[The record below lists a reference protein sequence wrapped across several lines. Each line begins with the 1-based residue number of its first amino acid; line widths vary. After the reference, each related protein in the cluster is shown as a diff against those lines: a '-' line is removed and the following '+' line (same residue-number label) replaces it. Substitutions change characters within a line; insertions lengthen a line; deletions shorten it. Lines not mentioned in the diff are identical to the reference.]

1 MLLEEKWDHQIL
13 QRKACK
19 IVGVSRQTDGNHGYQ
34 KNTKEIIYL
43 LIKLWFLVNTS
54 KKRFTL
60 NFFAKLILCK
70 LLDSLRF
77 LQMASSISNKC
88 VQQRPFHKTEEIEIL
103 FYDKLRETEKHLG
116 TNAATFSAW
125 SSWISKCNL
134 LPSLVA
140 YKT

>member
-1 MLLEEKWDHQIL
+1 MGTMGTK
-13 QRKACK
+13 
-19 IVGVSRQTDGNHGYQ
+19 

-43 LIKLWFLVNTS
+43 LVKLWFLVNTS

-70 LLDSLRF
+70 LLDSLHF
-77 LQMASSISNKC
+77 LQIASSISNKC

-116 TNAATFSAW
+116 TNAATFSA
-125 SSWISKCNL
+125 
-134 LPSLVA
+134 
-140 YKT
+140 